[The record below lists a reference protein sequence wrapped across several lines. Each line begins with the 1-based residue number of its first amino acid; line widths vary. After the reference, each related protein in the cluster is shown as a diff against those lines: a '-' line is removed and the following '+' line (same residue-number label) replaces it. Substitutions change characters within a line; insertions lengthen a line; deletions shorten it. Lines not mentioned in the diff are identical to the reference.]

1 MPRSF
6 PLLSDLQLDDSKEA
20 FRKTFYAEQKKLI
33 EDTARLAR
41 EKRDSEG
48 ETDQQ
53 DGDGK

>member
-20 FRKTFYAEQKKLI
+20 FKTFYAEQKKLI